1 MINIL
6 HKTLQIDIAYSVNSF
21 IYVLRRLPIFKDL
34 ITDDIYK
41 SKTIKRIIGFFGMI
55 LSMVRALFLKF
66 MYFFV
71 ILLICTKFFPDI
83 LVRAFFHIYFF
94 LTIIGMFINNKLLN
108 TNKKKYFAM
117 LVFNMDATKFFH
129 ANIFWNLLTSTI
141 MNGIFFYFFL
151 DYLMLSPTILYSLIF
166 VVFTLAVRLVG
177 EMLNILFFRR
187 YHYVWY
193 TNSNLYFPI
202 VLSLLACCFLPC
214 INITISMRLI
224 IVFTIIFILLGIIS
238 LIYLLRIKDYKL
250 IYKHLSQ
257 ITNVMNSKNEKDYL
271 KQAMVDVKEKDKKID
286 HKLLEK
292 KEGYDL
298 FNTIFFER
306 HKEILLRSARKYSLI
321 LAIIYA
327 VVFYLMIRYTNYN
340 KSIAEFLHVKLAAFV
355 IVMYF
360 INRGA
365 IITQAMFFNCDHA
378 MLQFNFY
385 REPTV
390 ILELFKKRLLTVT
403 KVNLL
408 PAFVIGLGNT
418 IIFLLSTNTY
428 PITTLL
434 TTFLFIMSLSV
445 FFSVH
450 YLVIYYLMQPFNKEM
465 EVKKASYSFV
475 TLGTYIV
482 TYWLSGVV
490 LSSEILSVLGILF
503 VIIYTSLAL
512 FLVYK
517 VAPRTFKLN

>member
-41 SKTIKRIIGFFGMI
+41 SKAIKRIIGFFGII

-83 LVRAFFHIYFF
+83 FVRAFFHIYFF
-94 LTIIGMFINNKLLN
+94 LTIIGMFINNKILN

-177 EMLNILFFRR
+177 EMLNILFFKR

-214 INITISMRLI
+214 INITISMRMI
-224 IVFTIIFILLGIIS
+224 ILFTIIFVLLGIMA

-286 HKLLEK
+286 HKILEK

-321 LAIIYA
+321 LAIIYC
-327 VVFYLMIRYTNYN
+327 VVFYLMLHYSNYN

-355 IVMYF
+355 IAMYF

-378 MLQFNFY
+378 MLRFNFY

-390 ILELFKKRLLTVT
+390 LLALFKKRLITVI
-403 KVNLL
+403 KVNLI
-408 PAFVIGLGNT
+408 PAFVIGVGNVA
-418 IIFLLSTNTY
+418 LLMLTNNY
-428 PITTLL
+428 NVLTLV
-434 TTFLFIMSLSV
+434 TTFLFIIVLSV

-450 YLVIYYLMQPFNKEM
+450 YLVIYYLLQPFNKDM
-465 EVKKASYSFV
+465 EVKKASYSMV
-475 TLGTYIV
+475 NLIMYIV
-482 TYWLSGVV
+482 TYQFFNLV
-490 LSSEILSVLGILF
+490 LDSLKLSVFGILF
-503 VIIYTSLAL
+503 CIVYIGLSLL
-512 FLVYK
+512 LVYK